1 MLIKFLFDTLTSRKC
16 NFVNCLSFIPFHFH
30 WIFYINFI
38 DSPLNYNSWQK
49 EIFQGTTNLYILV
62 IIVSLCQMHLSASES
77 NIWYTR
83 AQIFFHFLYTF
94 TSFFL
99 YVVCSG
105 KEKCLA
111 VAWYW
116 SFWPCKKKNKSWNPR
131 VCHVGEPKNLY
142 LKIIK
147 FPCEMC
153 PLYQLWMFYYIIKK
167 LFFMLEKQWQKL
179 LKKDKLREEKN

>member
-30 WIFYINFI
+30 WIFYTNFI

-49 EIFQGTTNLYILV
+49 EIFQVTMNLYILV
-62 IIVSLCQMHLSASES
+62 KIVSLCQIFDTQGH
-77 NIWYTR
+77 R
-83 AQIFFHFLYTF
+83 FFFHFLYTF

-167 LFFMLEKQWQKL
+167 LFFMLEKL